1 MRSLDPA
8 QYSDRIFNF
17 TCQEFINPR
26 ILPFLRFSTVNSLE
40 TIPVCDRSSLSLGYP
55 DWGPA
60 RAIPDNKPC
69 VPSVTAPFQL
79 KEEYS
84 LVYLTDSG
92 IVRGLSHDYDRGLE
106 VILDPSQMSYVYLKT
121 LAGFFAYSDFESISN
136 SAADSVVIS
145 SISTAVPQVD
155 LLLSGGHFDLVN
167 RTPAVNLGVVEA
179 SILLL

>member
-1 MRSLDPA
+1 M
-8 QYSDRIFNF
+8 
-17 TCQEFINPR
+17 
-26 ILPFLRFSTVNSLE
+26 
-40 TIPVCDRSSLSLGYP
+40 
-55 DWGPA
+55 
-60 RAIPDNKPC
+60 PDNKLC

-84 LVYLTDSG
+84 LAYLTKKG
-92 IVRGLSHDYDRGLE
+92 IVRELSRGSTKGFE
-106 VILDPSQMSYVYLKT
+106 VILDPSQMDYVYLNT
-121 LAGFFAYSDFESISN
+121 LAGFFAFSDLESISN

-167 RTPAVNLGVVEA
+167 HTPAVNLGVVEA